1 MKGESVLI
9 GVLVVAHGDLGSTLL
24 ESIGIIAGKVENAH
38 SVGLHHGDSPEIFR
52 NTIKEAVEQ
61 LDMGSGVIVLVD
73 FFGGTPGNEVLKC
86 LPRENMK
93 VLSGV
98 NMAMLLEVVV
108 NREFITDLESLSQ
121 LALDS
126 GKSSIQD
133 LNQLYKK
140 MMEKAGN

>member
-1 MKGESVLI
+1 MI
-9 GVLVVAHGDLGSTLL
+9 GVLVVAHGDLGKTLL
-24 ESIGIIAGKVENAH
+24 ESIAIIAGEVQQADAI
-38 SVGLHHGDSPEIFR
+38 GLHHGDSPETFR
-52 NTIKEAVEQ
+52 AGIKEAVES
-61 LDMGSGVIVLVD
+61 LDTGEGVMVLVD
-73 FFGGTPGNEVLKC
+73 FFGGTPGNEALKC

-108 NREFITDLESLSQ
+108 NRAFMSDLEALSQ
-121 LALDS
+121 LALNS

-133 LNQLYKK
+133 LNEVYKK

>member
-1 MKGESVLI
+1 MI
-9 GVLVVAHGDLGSTLL
+9 GVLIVAHGDLGSTLL
-24 ESIGIIAGKVENAH
+24 KSIEIIAGKVEQAA
-38 SVGLHHGDSPEIFR
+38 SIGLYHGDSPENFR
-52 NTIKEAVEQ
+52 ASIKEAVEQ
-61 LDMGSGVIVLVD
+61 LDTGMGVMVLVD
-73 FFGGTPGNEVLKC
+73 FFGGTPGNEALKC

-108 NREFITDLESLSQ
+108 NREFITDLEALSQ

-126 GKSSIQD
+126 GKNSIQD
-133 LNQLYKK
+133 LNEVYNK